1 MDEDLKIGSIIKK
14 LFGLEQ
20 KELILLLFFLAIF
33 IFCIYSLIVILVEEK
48 NLLKQLEKYKI
59 IEKHKQEIF
68 LILILPIIFLII
80 VCFGLIELESWLG
93 FFGGYFGVL
102 GAVVAVYLQSYEE
115 KKKKLENATLYIKFI
130 LEFNY
135 KRNFE
140 NNIQFELIKIFTLEG
155 EIISISDEYNHFLNF
170 NENEIQNNISSYIEL
185 GILEKIYELI
195 SLIKCFTYHYNY
207 WYKNSNDFYSKI
219 LSLEKKLNLKQ
230 KNLQLKFKY
239 IYNIVKEFSKINE
252 TYNSIEYGEFYKSKL
267 YFFKSKK
274 NNLESNYNELK
285 KFASYYEYN
294 KIDNSI
300 QLLEKINKEIKKNR
314 LTNIRLDSKISSQF
328 FESYKESLEVLFIF
342 LKDYKLLD
350 SKELKYYELMYY
362 TMEITY
368 NTFHSLKEKIEE
380 LKKSLF

>member
-1 MDEDLKIGSIIKK
+1 M
-14 LFGLEQ
+14 
-20 KELILLLFFLAIF
+20 
-33 IFCIYSLIVILVEEK
+33 
-48 NLLKQLEKYKI
+48 
-59 IEKHKQEIF
+59 
-68 LILILPIIFLII
+68 ILPIIFLIL
-80 VCFGLIELESWLG
+80 VCFGLIEFDSWLG

-115 KKKKLENATLYIKFI
+115 KKKKLENAISYIKFI

-155 EIISISDEYNHFLNF
+155 EIISISEEYNYFLNF
-170 NENEIQNNISSYIEL
+170 NENEIQNNISTYIEL

-207 WYKNSNDFYSKI
+207 WYKNSNNFYSEI

-239 IYNIVKEFSKINE
+239 IYNIVKELSEINE
-252 TYNSIEYGEFYKSKL
+252 IYNSIEYGEFYKSKL
-267 YFFKSKK
+267 HFFNSKK
-274 NNLESNYNELK
+274 SNLENNYNELK
-285 KFASYYEYN
+285 KFPSYYQYN

-300 QLLEKINKEIKKNR
+300 QILEKINKEIKKNR
-314 LTNIRLDSKISSQF
+314 LTNIKLDSKISSQF
-328 FESYKESLEVLFIF
+328 FESYKESLEVLFMF
-342 LKDYKLLD
+342 LKDWKLLD
-350 SKELKYYELMYY
+350 SKEFKYYELMYY

-368 NTFHSLKEKIEE
+368 DTFHSLKEKIEE
-380 LKKSLF
+380 LKKSL

>member
-300 QLLEKINKEIKKNR
+300 QLLEKINKEIKK
-314 LTNIRLDSKISSQF
+314 ID
-328 FESYKESLEVLFIF
+328 
-342 LKDYKLLD
+342 
-350 SKELKYYELMYY
+350 
-362 TMEITY
+362 
-368 NTFHSLKEKIEE
+368 
-380 LKKSLF
+380 

>member
-1 MDEDLKIGSIIKK
+1 M
-14 LFGLEQ
+14 
-20 KELILLLFFLAIF
+20 
-33 IFCIYSLIVILVEEK
+33 
-48 NLLKQLEKYKI
+48 
-59 IEKHKQEIF
+59 
-68 LILILPIIFLII
+68 
-80 VCFGLIELESWLG
+80 
-93 FFGGYFGVL
+93 
-102 GAVVAVYLQSYEE
+102 
-115 KKKKLENATLYIKFI
+115 
-130 LEFNY
+130 
-135 KRNFE
+135 
-140 NNIQFELIKIFTLEG
+140 
-155 EIISISDEYNHFLNF
+155 
-170 NENEIQNNISSYIEL
+170 
-185 GILEKIYELI
+185 
-195 SLIKCFTYHYNY
+195 
-207 WYKNSNDFYSKI
+207 
-219 LSLEKKLNLKQ
+219 
-230 KNLQLKFKY
+230 QLKFKY

-328 FESYKESLEVLFIF
+328 FESYKESLEVLFMF